1 MCCVL
6 RTELRTMQQSEDLL
20 AAPKVVV
27 IGAGIVGSSLAD
39 ELTSRGWTDVT
50 VLDRGPLFATGGSTS
65 HAPGLV
71 FQTNPSKTMSEFAKY
86 TVEKF
91 GGLHH
96 PGGWAFNPTG
106 GLEVAST
113 PERWADL
120 HRKAGWAQSWGIPGE
135 LLTPGRCAE
144 LHPLLDVDRIL
155 GGFHTPSDGLVKALR
170 AVEAQAQAAIA
181 RGATF
186 RPHTEVLGIVDD
198 GRKVT
203 GVQTADGV
211 IAADVVVCCAGFW
224 GAQLAKQVG
233 LVVPLVPMAHQ
244 YATTGRIEPLVGR
257 NTEVAEAGLPILRH
271 QDQDLYFRE
280 HVDRIGIGY
289 YGHEPMPVDVSTL
302 AADTAG
308 EQMPSMLPFTDEDFA
323 PAWRESLKLLPV
335 LGDSKIEQGFNGIF
349 SFTPDGLSIMG
360 EHRELS
366 GFWVAEAVWVTHS
379 AGVAKATAEWI
390 IDGAPA
396 TDVHECDLYRF
407 EDVARSDEF
416 IMTTSSQAF
425 VEVYDI
431 VHPHQYREALR
442 GLRTS
447 PFYPRQ
453 QQLGAFFFEGGGWE
467 RPAWYE
473 ANASLAQRLEDEGLA
488 FPERDEWSAKFWSPI
503 SIAEAHWTRQRVAMY
518 DMTPLT
524 RYEVAGRGAVGLLQ
538 RLTTNNVDKSV
549 GSVTYTMLLDETGGV
564 RSDLTV
570 ARLAADR
577 FQVGANGPMDF
588 DWITRHLPEDGSVT
602 VRDIT
607 GATCCVGVWG
617 PAARELVQPLCHDD
631 LSHDGF
637 KYFRALATHL
647 GAIPVTMMRVSYVGE
662 LGWEIYADA
671 AYGAALWDLLWSAG
685 QEYGVIAAGRIAFN
699 SLRIE
704 KAYRSWGTDMT
715 AEHQPAAAGLDF
727 AVRMAKDDFVGK
739 SALEQAQ
746 PPSKTLRSIV
756 FHDPTAVVLGKEPV
770 YLADDEGSCVG
781 YVTSAAYSATVG
793 RCIAYVWL
801 PTATAP
807 GDVVAVDYRGSR
819 YGATVHEE
827 PVVDPEMTRIRR

>member
-1 MCCVL
+1 M
-6 RTELRTMQQSEDLL
+6 

-27 IGAGIVGSSLAD
+27 IGAGIVGASLAD
-39 ELTSRGWTDVT
+39 ELTARGWTDVT

-71 FQTNPSKTMSEFAKY
+71 FQTNPSKAMTEFAKY
-86 TVEKF
+86 TVQKF
-91 GGLHH
+91 TRLDH
-96 PGGWAFNPTG
+96 PGGWAFNPVG

-120 HRKAGWAQSWGIPGE
+120 HRKAGWAQSWGVEGE
-135 LLTPGRCAE
+135 LLTPGQCAQ
-144 LHPLLDVDRIL
+144 LHPLLDADRIL
-155 GGFHTPSDGLVKALR
+155 GGFHTPGDGLVKAVR
-170 AVEAQAQAAIA
+170 AVEAQARSAMA

-186 RPHTEVLGIVDD
+186 RPNTEVLGVLDD
-198 GRKVT
+198 GRRVT

-211 IAADVVVCCAGFW
+211 VAADVVVCCAGFW
-224 GAQLAKQVG
+224 GARLAKQVG

-257 NTEVAEAGLPILRH
+257 NTDVSEAGLPILRH

-289 YGHEPMPVDVSTL
+289 YGHRPMPIDVSSLGMATTGS
-302 AADTAG
+302 DTAG
-308 EQMPSMLPFTDEDFA
+308 EQMPSMLPFTEDDFA
-323 PAWRESLKLLPV
+323 PAWRESVELLPV
-335 LGDSKIEQGFNGIF
+335 LNDSKVEQGFNGIF
-349 SFTPDGLSIMG
+349 SFTPDGFSIMG

-379 AGVAKATAEWI
+379 AGIAKVTADWI
-390 IDGAPA
+390 VDGTPSI
-396 TDVHECDLYRF
+396 DVHECDLYRF
-407 EDVARSDEF
+407 EDVARTDEF

-431 VHPHQYREALR
+431 IHPHQHREALR

-447 PFYPRQ
+447 PFHPRQ
-453 QQLGAFFFEGGGWE
+453 QELGAFFFEGGGWE

-473 ANASLAQRLEDEGLA
+473 ANDQLAQRLRNEGLP
-488 FPERDEWSAKFWSPI
+488 FPERDEWSARFWSPI
-503 SIAEAHWTRQRVAMY
+503 SIAEAHWTRQHVAMY

-524 RYEVAGRGAVGLLQ
+524 RYEVAGDGAAAFLQ
-538 RLTTNNVDKSV
+538 KLTTNNVDKSV
-549 GSVTYTMLLDETGGV
+549 GSVTYTLLLDESGGV

-570 ARLAADR
+570 ARLAPDR

-602 VRDIT
+602 VRDVT

-617 PAARELVQPLCHDD
+617 PSARDLVQPLCRDD
-631 LSHDGF
+631 LSHETF
-637 KYFRALATHL
+637 KYFRAISTHL

-671 AYGAALWDLLWSAG
+671 AYGAALWDLLMRAG
-685 QEYGVIAAGRIAFN
+685 QDHHVIAAGRIAFN
-699 SLRIE
+699 GLRIE
-704 KAYRSWGTDMT
+704 KAYRSWGTDLT
-715 AEHQPAAAGLDF
+715 AEHLPAAAGLDF
-727 AVRMAKDDFVGK
+727 AVRMTKEDFIGK
-739 SALEQAQ
+739 AALERAAA
-746 PPSKTLRSIV
+746 PRKTLRSIV
-756 FHDPTAVVLGKEPV
+756 LHDPTAVVLGKEPV
-770 YLADDEGSCVG
+770 YSDDSGGCVG

-793 RCIAYVWL
+793 RCIAYAWL
-801 PTATAP
+801 PAETVDGA
-807 GDVVAVDYRGSR
+807 VVTVDYRGSR
-819 YGATVHEE
+819 YGASVHAE
-827 PVVDPEMTRIRR
+827 PVVDPEMALIRR